1 MQSVTLRALAAAVL
15 ALLAVTSMA
24 NAQQEGVYTIPH
36 YKFETGQEM
45 DNVKIGYV
53 TYGKLNADKSN
64 AVVLVP
70 GTSSGRHWA
79 DEYVGPG
86 KMYDTDKY
94 FFIGVDQVASKSG
107 KIIGGTCALIPRGRV
122 IFQNPRG
129 VRRRA

>member
-1 MQSVTLRALAAAVL
+1 MQLVTLRAFAAAVL
-15 ALLAVTSMA
+15 ALLAVTSIA

-53 TYGKLNADKSN
+53 TYGKLNTDQSN
-64 AVVLVP
+64 AVLLVP

-94 FFIGVDQVASKSG
+94 FFIGRRKVSRSRSPITVA
-107 KIIGGTCALIPRGRV
+107 A
-122 IFQNPRG
+122 
-129 VRRRA
+129 RASASSA